1 MNDANAFYCIERL
14 HNIITL
20 YKKYGEVEI
29 SYSYS
34 KAEE

>member
-20 YKKYGEVEI
+20 YKKYGEI